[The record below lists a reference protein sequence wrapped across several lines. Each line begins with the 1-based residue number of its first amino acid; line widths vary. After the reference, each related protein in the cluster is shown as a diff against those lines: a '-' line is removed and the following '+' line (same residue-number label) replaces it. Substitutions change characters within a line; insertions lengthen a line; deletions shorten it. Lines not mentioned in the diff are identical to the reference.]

1 MSDFSAAQILVAISA
16 AIKAEDMPA
25 VAALLRVL
33 AVESP
38 NDAEMILTA
47 LDLSRN
53 NTQRTEP

>member
-25 VAALLRVL
+25 VAGLLRVL